1 MRNVAA
7 STVTHTDRETQSY
20 TENNYNTTTL
30 VHAPRL
36 IRIITIHYK
45 KGLKSCR
52 AVQTPVEL

>member
-7 STVTHTDRETQSY
+7 STVTHTDRETQSH

-36 IRIITIHYK
+36 IIIITIHYK
-45 KGLKSCR
+45 KR
-52 AVQTPVEL
+52 VEVMQGCSNPS